1 MGNRGIAA
9 RRGETTKTGSEVQG
23 PGEMEWLKSSISWFA
38 VMAVLFTAVAAKST
52 ATTTTSTATTSAK
65 ESSSSASTKPT
76 KNAAAG
82 NALNNPLAFL
92 REL

>member
-1 MGNRGIAA
+1 M
-9 RRGETTKTGSEVQG
+9 Q
-23 PGEMEWLKSSISWFA
+23 ISWFA

-52 ATTTTSTATTSAK
+52 ATSTTTSAATSAK

-82 NALNNPLAFL
+82 NALNNPFAFF
-92 REL
+92 RELRGVDDMECYFEK